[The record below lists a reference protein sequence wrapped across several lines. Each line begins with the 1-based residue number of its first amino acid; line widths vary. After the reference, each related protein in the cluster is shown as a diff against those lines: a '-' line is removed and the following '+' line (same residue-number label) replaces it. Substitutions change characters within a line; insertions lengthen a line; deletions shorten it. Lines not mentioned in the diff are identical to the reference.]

1 MNSVERFKKLMSFG
15 YVDRLPM
22 IEFAPYWDKTLH
34 RWYDEGLDRKLN
46 DDVEIRKSFGLDTY
60 RQFWFTPKTE
70 KCPEPLYH
78 GASISLSTERLQD
91 NV

>member
-1 MNSVERFKKLMSFG
+1 MSFG

-60 RQFWFTPKTE
+60 RQFWFTPKP
-70 KCPEPLYH
+70 KNV
-78 GASISLSTERLQD
+78 LSHYITVLRYPYRPKGSKTTSERFT
-91 NV
+91 